1 MVSPLPPRTMRVGKN
16 TIRRVCTQ
24 YNESLRFDQL
34 LCTAL
39 NLSSFRSTFRP
50 CPPSAISSCGVT
62 MHLLWRGLR
71 SVWPSVFSRQ
81 ATKTAWFPNFWDR
94 AKKLPYP
101 CSCRT
106 PNLDRAIVR
115 CQSPV
120 IFHINAWYATFKRY
134 KGRYLFWEK
143 QEKNDVNYRHTGIYE
158 KA

>member
-1 MVSPLPPRTMRVGKN
+1 MVSPLPPRIMRVGKN

-81 ATKTAWFPNFWDR
+81 ATKTTWFPNFWYR

-106 PNLDRAIVR
+106 PNLDRDIVKVTSTCDISHQRLVCDLQAIQR
-115 CQSPV
+115 
-120 IFHINAWYATFKRY
+120 
-134 KGRYLFWEK
+134 
-143 QEKNDVNYRHTGIYE
+143 
-158 KA
+158 